1 MTRFLILFFAFI
13 SISATIHLGTRLTKD
28 YPQDYFRS
36 PVDHAIKLSGTFGEL
51 RPNHFHAGIDIKSK
65 TGKTGQ
71 DLFAVADGTVSRI
84 NIKSSGYG
92 NALYIDHPNGYTSV
106 YAHLGKF
113 PKEIADYMQK
123 QRYIDKTSEIE
134 HYPPAGQFTFKKGD
148 FIGTLGLSGRSY
160 GPHLHFEIRD
170 TKSEVPINPL
180 LFGLKIDDKVRPS
193 LRSVKVYG
201 LDANMHELEAEQYS
215 LRKSGSKYKT
225 KKDTI
230 EVKTNQVGLAL
241 KAYDQ
246 MTGVPNLNGIYELKM
261 YVEDSLHFAFTM
273 DEISF
278 DETRYINAHMDYP
291 EREQKKSYY
300 NRCFRLPGNQLS
312 IYDTYEYNGVINVS
326 SEKATEVKYLVTD
339 LNNNVSELNMW
350 LKKSKEDVDFDRETY
365 QYLLFHDKDN
375 QIDRPD
381 LQLFFPK
388 GSLYRNLELQF
399 LTSTENSYNIYSK
412 VYHLH
417 DYLTPLHKYFDIAI
431 KPNVEPQGVLKE
443 KAFIGYCG
451 DGQEYK
457 NCGGAWEGDMLKT
470 KTSQLGNFCI
480 MLDTVPPTIEPVRF
494 SENWG
499 NLSSV
504 SFKIDDN
511 FEVGKGGKSLSYE
524 AYLDDQWILMSYNG
538 KTESIT
544 YRFDE
549 YLQSG
554 EHEFRLMVTDGLGNT
569 STFVKN
575 IRL

>member
-1 MTRFLILFFAFI
+1 MTRFLILLFAFI
-13 SISATIHLGTRLTKD
+13 SISATIHLGISLIKD

-123 QRYIDKTSEIE
+123 QQYSDKTSEIE
-134 HYPPAGQFTFKKGD
+134 HYPPAGQFNFEKGD

-170 TKSEVPINPL
+170 TESEVPINPL
-180 LFGLKIDDKVRPS
+180 LFGLKINDTVGPS

-201 LDANMHELEAEQYS
+201 LDANLHELDAEQYS

-230 EVKTNQVGLAL
+230 LVNTDQVGLAL

-246 MTGVPNLNGIYELKM
+246 MTGVSNLNGIYALKM
-261 YVEDSLHFAFTM
+261 YVEDSLHFAFAM

-312 IYDTYEYNGVINVS
+312 IYEANEYNGVINVTS
-326 SEKATEVKYLVTD
+326 KKAIEVKYIVTD
-339 LNNNVSELNMW
+339 LNDNVSELTLW
-350 LKKSKEDVDFDRETY
+350 LKKSQQEMEFDRETY
-365 QYLLFHDKDN
+365 QYLLFHDKKN
-375 QIDRPD
+375 QIDRVD
-381 LQLFFPK
+381 LKLFFPK
-388 GSLYRNLELQF
+388 GSLYRNLEMQF
-399 LTSTENSYNIYSK
+399 LVSTDSSYNIFSN

-431 KPNVEPQGVLKE
+431 KPNVELGQLKE

-451 DGQEYK
+451 DSQKYT
-457 NCGGAWEGDMLKT
+457 NCGGTWEGEMLAT

-480 MLDTVPPTIEPVRF
+480 MLDTIPPRIQPVRF
-494 SENWG
+494 SKNWSS
-499 NLSSV
+499 LSSV

-511 FEVGKGGKSLSYE
+511 FDVGKGGKGLSYE

-538 KTESIT
+538 KTETIT

-549 YLQSG
+549 YLQPG
-554 EHEFRLMVTDGLGNT
+554 EHVFKLLVTDGLGNT
-569 STFVKN
+569 SSLVEN
-575 IRL
+575 IKL

>member
-1 MTRFLILFFAFI
+1 MTRFLILLFAFI
-13 SISATIHLGTRLTKD
+13 SISATIHLGISLIKD

-123 QRYIDKTSEIE
+123 QQYSDKTSEIE
-134 HYPPAGQFTFKKGD
+134 HYPPAGQFNFEKGD

-170 TKSEVPINPL
+170 TESEVPINPL
-180 LFGLKIDDKVRPS
+180 LFGLKINDTVGPS

-201 LDANMHELEAEQYS
+201 LDANLHELDAEQYS

-230 EVKTNQVGLAL
+230 LVNTDQVGLAL

-246 MTGVPNLNGIYELKM
+246 MTGVSNLNGIYALKM
-261 YVEDSLHFAFTM
+261 YVEDSLHFAFAM

-312 IYDTYEYNGVINVS
+312 IYEANEYNGVINVTS
-326 SEKATEVKYLVTD
+326 KKAIEVKYIVTD
-339 LNNNVSELNMW
+339 LNDNVSELTLW
-350 LKKSKEDVDFDRETY
+350 LKKSQQEMEFDRETY
-365 QYLLFHDKDN
+365 QYLLFHDKEN
-375 QIDRPD
+375 QIDRVD
-381 LQLFFPK
+381 LKLFFPK
-388 GSLYRNLELQF
+388 GSLYRNLEMQF
-399 LTSTENSYNIYSK
+399 LVSTDSSYNIFSN

-431 KPNVEPQGVLKE
+431 KPNVELGQLKE

-451 DGQEYK
+451 DSQKYT
-457 NCGGAWEGDMLKT
+457 NCGGTWEGEMLAT

-480 MLDTVPPTIEPVRF
+480 MLDTIPPRIQPVRF
-494 SENWG
+494 SKNWSS
-499 NLSSV
+499 LSSV

-511 FEVGKGGKSLSYE
+511 FDVGKGGKGLSYE

-538 KTESIT
+538 KTETIT

-549 YLQSG
+549 YLQPG
-554 EHEFRLMVTDGLGNT
+554 EHVFKLLVTDGLGNT
-569 STFVKN
+569 SSLVEN
-575 IRL
+575 IKL

>member
-1 MTRFLILFFAFI
+1 MTRFLILLFAFI
-13 SISATIHLGTRLTKD
+13 SISATIHLGTSLIKD

-123 QRYIDKTSEIE
+123 QQYSDKTSEIE
-134 HYPPAGQFTFKKGD
+134 HYPPAGQFNFEKGD

-170 TKSEVPINPL
+170 TESEVPINPL
-180 LFGLKIDDKVRPS
+180 LFGLKINDTVGPS

-201 LDANMHELEAEQYS
+201 LDANLHELDAEQYS

-230 EVKTNQVGLAL
+230 LVNTDQVGLAL

-246 MTGVPNLNGIYELKM
+246 MTGVSNLNGIYALKM
-261 YVEDSLHFAFTM
+261 YVEDSLHFAFAM

-312 IYDTYEYNGVINVS
+312 IYEANEYNGVINVTS
-326 SEKATEVKYLVTD
+326 KKAIEVKYIVTD
-339 LNNNVSELNMW
+339 LNDNVSELTSW
-350 LKKSKEDVDFDRETY
+350 LKKSQQEMEFDRETY
-365 QYLLFHDKDN
+365 QYLLFHDKEN
-375 QIDRPD
+375 QIDRVD
-381 LQLFFPK
+381 LKLFFPK
-388 GSLYRNLELQF
+388 GSLYRNLEMQF
-399 LTSTENSYNIYSK
+399 LVSTDSSYNIFSN

-431 KPNVEPQGVLKE
+431 KPNVELGQLKE
-443 KAFIGYCG
+443 KAFIGNCG
-451 DGQEYK
+451 DSQKYT
-457 NCGGAWEGDMLKT
+457 NCGGTWEGEMLAT

-480 MLDTVPPTIEPVRF
+480 MLDTIPPRIQPVRF
-494 SENWG
+494 SKNWSS
-499 NLSSV
+499 LSSV

-511 FEVGKGGKSLSYE
+511 FDVGKGGKGLSYE

-538 KTESIT
+538 KTETIT

-549 YLQSG
+549 YLQPG
-554 EHEFRLMVTDGLGNT
+554 EHVFKLLVTDGLGNT
-569 STFVKN
+569 SSLVEN
-575 IRL
+575 IKL

>member
-1 MTRFLILFFAFI
+1 MTRFLLLLIAFV
-13 SISATIHLGTRLTKD
+13 SISATIHLGTSLTKD

-71 DLFAVADGTVSRI
+71 EIYAVADGTVSRI

-106 YAHLGKF
+106 YAHLGRF
-113 PKEIADYMQK
+113 SKEITEYMQQ
-123 QRYIDKTSEIE
+123 QRYLDKTSEIE
-134 HYPPAGQFTFKKGD
+134 HYPPANHFTFKKGD

-180 LFGLKIDDKVRPS
+180 LFGLKIDDKVSPD
-193 LRSVKVYG
+193 LRALKVYS
-201 LDANMHELEAEQYS
+201 LDSSMNELETKQYS
-215 LRKSGSKYKT
+215 LRKSGSRYKT
-225 KKDTI
+225 RKDTLT
-230 EVKTNQVGLAL
+230 VNANQVGLAL

-246 MTGVPNLNGIYELKM
+246 MTGVSNLNGIYELKM

-278 DETRYINAHMDYP
+278 DETRYINAHLDYP
-291 EREQKKSYY
+291 EREQKKSYF

-312 IYDTYEYNGVINVS
+312 IYEANEYNGLINVS
-326 SEKATEVKYLVTD
+326 EAKSTKVKYIVTD
-339 LNNNVSELNMW
+339 LNGNVSELTFW
-350 LKKSKEDVDFDRETY
+350 LKKSSEEFDFDKENY

-375 QIDRPD
+375 QIERSD

-388 GSLYRNLELQF
+388 GSLYRDLEFQF
-399 LTSTENSYNIYSK
+399 LTSIDSSHNIFSK

-431 KPNVEPQGVLKE
+431 KPNSELGALKE

-451 DGQEYK
+451 ADKYS

-480 MLDTVPPTIEPVRF
+480 MLDTVPPKIEPVRF
-494 SENWG
+494 GKNWS

-504 SFKIDDN
+504 SFKIGDN
-511 FEVGKGGKSLSYE
+511 FEVGKGGKGLSYE

-538 KTESIT
+538 KTKTIT

-549 YLQSG
+549 YLQPG
-554 EHEFRLMVTDGLGNT
+554 EHEFKLLVTDGLGNT
-569 STFVKN
+569 NTFLKN

>member
-1 MTRFLILFFAFI
+1 MTRFLLLLIAFV
-13 SISATIHLGTRLTKD
+13 SISATIHLGTNLTRD

-71 DLFAVADGTVSRI
+71 DIYAVADGTVSRI

-106 YAHLGKF
+106 YAHLGRF
-113 PKEIADYMQK
+113 PREITEYMQQ
-123 QRYIDKTSEIE
+123 QRYLDKTSEIE
-134 HYPPAGQFTFKKGD
+134 HYPPANLFTFKKGD

-180 LFGLKIDDKVRPS
+180 LFGLKINDKVRPD
-193 LRSVKVYG
+193 LRALKVYS
-201 LDANMHELEAEQYS
+201 LDSSMNELDTKQYS
-215 LRKSGSKYKT
+215 LRKSGSGYKT
-225 KKDTI
+225 RKDTI
-230 EVKTNQVGLAL
+230 TVNANQVGLAL

-246 MTGVPNLNGIYELKM
+246 MTDVSNLNGIYELKM
-261 YVEDSLHFAFTM
+261 YVDDSLHFAFTM

-278 DETRYINAHMDYP
+278 DETRYINAHLDYP

-312 IYDTYEYNGVINVS
+312 IYEANEYNGVINVLDAKS
-326 SEKATEVKYLVTD
+326 TKVKYTVTD
-339 LNNNVSELNMW
+339 LNDNVSELTFW
-350 LKKSKEDVDFDRETY
+350 LKKSSEEFDFDKETY

-375 QIDRPD
+375 QIERSD

-388 GSLYRNLELQF
+388 GILYRDLEFQF
-399 LTSTENSYNIYSK
+399 LTSIDSSHNIFSK

-431 KPNVEPQGVLKE
+431 KPNAELGTLKE

-451 DGQEYK
+451 AGKYT
-457 NCGGAWEGDMLKT
+457 NCGGTWEGDMLKT

-494 SENWG
+494 GKNWS

-504 SFKIDDN
+504 SFKIGDN
-511 FEVGKGGKSLSYE
+511 FEVGKGGKGLSYE
-524 AYLDDQWILMSYNG
+524 AYLDNQWILMSYNG
-538 KTESIT
+538 KTETVT

-549 YLQSG
+549 YLQPG
-554 EHEFRLMVTDGLGNT
+554 EHEFRLLVTDGLGNT
-569 STFVKN
+569 STFTKN
-575 IRL
+575 IKL